1 MNLLH
6 SLAAGVRG
14 AANGTATVKLRG
26 SATAAPVYADHART
40 VRRWGT
46 LTLDSNGGTTAY
58 VEDVADVKVYNLA
71 GTLIRT
77 FTDGE
82 AATCVEVVSSSLTGE
97 GYISGTIAA
106 SEPITLHAALAKV
119 VTSFGA
125 VDWKATGSLTLLSS
139 FAGMSGM
146 FFDVTVYG
154 ATGDGT
160 TDDYLSIRNAVDAA
174 ALDGGVVWFP
184 PGTYQVEYLIAL
196 PANVSLMGAGANAS
210 TIRQAGG
217 VDLPVI
223 VAEGG
228 YGASNF
234 ISGLNITTTGS
245 TGTLG
250 DAFGL
255 LNISNSA
262 RLVAR
267 DCHIGGTLCL
277 GAAVWVD
284 GGASFTEVRLE
295 RCQLTAGGTTQD
307 DPGLGR
313 CLHSA
318 EAIGARITATEC
330 TFQSPTSC
338 GNIDGIVLVYG
349 LCIHLRTCFFDCTP
363 LTAGRVY
370 CFSPRVTDNG
380 TDAVL
385 AYNSLDG
392 CTFSA
397 GGGTDPLFALSVV
410 VGRAAD
416 WFYEAG
422 TIINSFT
429 PFYHVRQGIDAT
441 VEATAFGTATYYC
454 KRGSVGY
461 YAEETEP
468 VSDDVTPTLARTQTT
483 ALALNCAATTAAGDN
498 RLRFDAAY
506 AVLGQHVTVHG
517 FGMLVAGSRFY
528 GPGSFGEPADG
539 QETTTESYR
548 YSAPGLDTMIGTKFW
563 AYRMTF
569 MRASGKL
576 TGRWMC
582 TSLGADI
589 QGPYNAAF
597 AHRRRSY

>member
-6 SLAAGVRG
+6 ALAAGVRG

-82 AATCVEVVSSSLTGE
+82 ASTCVEVISPSLTGADYPTSTP
-97 GYISGTIAA
+97 GVDR
-106 SEPITLHAALAKV
+106 PITLSAALAKV
-119 VTSFGA
+119 TTSFGGI
-125 VDWKATGSLTLLSS
+125 DWKASGSLTLLSS

-146 FFDVTVYG
+146 FFDVTEYD
-154 ATGDGT
+154 AIGDGT
-160 TDDYLSIRNAVDAA
+160 TDDYLAVQRTVDAA
-174 ALDGGVVWFP
+174 AVTGGTVWFP
-184 PGTYQVEYLIAL
+184 EGTYQVEYLL
-196 PANVSLMGAGANAS
+196 TVPGNVSLMGAGANVS

-217 VDLPVI
+217 IDLPVI
-223 VAEGG
+223 VAAGG
-228 YGASNF
+228 YGASNT
-234 ISGLNITTTGS
+234 ISGLHITTTGS
-245 TGTLG
+245 TGTVG

-255 LNISNSA
+255 LDISNAA
-262 RLVAR
+262 RLVVR
-267 DCHIGGTLCL
+267 DCRIGGSLCL
-277 GAAVWVD
+277 GACVWVS
-284 GGASFTEVRLE
+284 GGASYTEVRLE

-307 DPGLGR
+307 NPAFGR

-338 GNIDGIVLVYG
+338 GLVDGIVLVYG
-349 LCIHLRTCFFDCTP
+349 LCIHLRTCFFDCTS

-370 CFSPRVTDNG
+370 GFSPRVTDNG
-380 TDAVL
+380 TDTVL

-397 GGGTDPLFALSVV
+397 GGGTDPLFAMTVV

-416 WFYEAG
+416 WFYESG
-422 TIINSFT
+422 TIVNSFT
-429 PFYHVRQGIDAT
+429 PFYQVRQALDAT
-441 VEATAFGTATYYC
+441 VSATAFGTASYYC
-454 KRGSVGY
+454 KKGSVGY

-468 VSDDVTPTLARTQTT
+468 VSDDVTPTLGRTQAT
-483 ALALNCAATTAAGDN
+483 AYALNCAATTKVGDN
-498 RLRFDAAY
+498 RLRFDAIY
-506 AVLGQHVTVHG
+506 AVIGQRTSVHC
-517 FGMLVAGSRFY
+517 FGVPVAGSLFY
-528 GPGSFGEPADG
+528 GPGSFGEPDDG
-539 QETTTESYR
+539 AETTTESYR
-548 YSAPGLDTMIGTKFW
+548 YSAPGLDPMIGSKFFT
-563 AYRMTF
+563 YTMTF
-569 MRASGKL
+569 MRTGQKL

-589 QGPYNAAF
+589 SGPYNVAF
-597 AHRRRSY
+597 GHNRRSY